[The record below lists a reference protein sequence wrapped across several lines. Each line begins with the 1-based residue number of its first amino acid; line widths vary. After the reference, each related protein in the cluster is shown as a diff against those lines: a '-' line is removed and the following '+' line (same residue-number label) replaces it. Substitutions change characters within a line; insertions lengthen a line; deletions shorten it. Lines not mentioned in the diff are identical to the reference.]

1 MDRCSTSVESSQINQ
16 IREKD
21 SRERVSRKKI
31 KGREKGEKSRNTIY
45 VFPMEGPNVGSLKWR
60 VGAHLGV

>member
-21 SRERVSRKKI
+21 SRERVRNVRRDGVSRKKI
-31 KGREKGEKSRNTIY
+31 KVREK
-45 VFPMEGPNVGSLKWR
+45 V
-60 VGAHLGV
+60 